1 MKRCNGWMKISCF
14 PNRKNK
20 VCGQRWNKSFFLK
33 KRFCTKKN
41 IFFHFLHSSFLAW
54 QIHTVS
60 VGFSHRGLFM
70 RMKCECWR
78 SSEQGQDG
86 LSARF
91 KINTVLSEEKTK
103 KCSMSHSIIDKVNG
117 WKEEK
122 KVNGWILSQI
132 WKIHY
137 NVYCIYLLRSRV
149 T

>member
-1 MKRCNGWMKISCF
+1 MAEWKLVVFQTEKIRF
-14 PNRKNK
+14 VGNAGIK
-20 VCGQRWNKSFFLK
+20 GFFFK
-33 KRFCTKKN
+33 KRFCTKKTFSFT
-41 IFFHFLHSSFLAW
+41 FFILLFLHDKYTRWAWALVTEAYLWEWNVNADVHQSRGRMGFLLASKSILCF
-54 QIHTVS
+54 Q
-60 VGFSHRGLFM
+60 R
-70 RMKCECWR
+70 RR
-78 SSEQGQDG
+78 Q
-86 LSARF
+86 
-91 KINTVLSEEKTK
+91 K